1 MKKSASQKSK
11 VVQPIIVVFNGS
23 VKAFELK
30 DNTIKEI
37 RDKQLLAEAALCFK
51 KIQNVL
57 RDDLIINAEHIF
69 YSDF

>member
-1 MKKSASQKSK
+1 MKKSASKKSK

-23 VKAFELK
+23 VKAFELRH
-30 DNTIKEI
+30 NTIKEI
-37 RDKQLLAEAALCFK
+37 RDKQLLAEASICFK

-57 RDDLIINAEHIF
+57 RDDLITNAEHIF